1 VPIIRQLDLRG
12 LTPTELELASLL
24 PRAVLD
30 ITAAMDVA
38 ESVVANVRSGG
49 VSYIRELT
57 KKLDN
62 FDPEPLRVSNL
73 ELSNALEAL
82 APELR
87 SAIATSIER
96 NRKVSEA
103 AMPSPFTM
111 ALSNGANVSQRYV
124 PMDSVGLYVPGGKAV
139 YPSSVVMNVVPA
151 QVAGVENIFL
161 ASPGQKE
168 FGGRPHPTVL
178 ATAEMLGV
186 RNVLCI
192 GGPAAIASFAYGL
205 PEIDLP
211 QVRLITGPGNAY
223 VAAAKKIARQVVAID
238 SEAGTTE
245 ILIIAD
251 RNANPK
257 FVAADLISQA
267 EHDESAAAVLLT
279 DSAQLIEDVTIELAR
294 QVKSQKHST
303 RIEEALSGQQSALVL
318 VDSIDQALVISNS
331 YATEHLQI
339 MVSEPSSLL
348 PKIRNAG
355 AVFLGNYS
363 PVSLGDYL
371 AGSNHVLPTG
381 GAAKFSSGLGVHT
394 FLRPQQAI
402 DYSAAAL
409 SELSKSLPVFASAE
423 DLPAHGE
430 AVNKRFES

>member
-1 VPIIRQLDLRG
+1 MPIIRQLDLRG

-111 ALSNGANVSQRYV
+111 DLSNGANVSQRYV

-151 QVAGVENIFL
+151 QVAGVESIFL
-161 ASPGQKE
+161 ASPGRKE

>member
-1 VPIIRQLDLRG
+1 

-111 ALSNGANVSQRYV
+111 DLSNGANVSQRYV

-151 QVAGVENIFL
+151 QVAGVESIFL

-339 MVSEPSSLL
+339 MVSDPSSLL

-394 FLRPQQAI
+394 FLRPQQVI

-409 SELSKSLPVFASAE
+409 SELSESLPVFASAE

>member
-111 ALSNGANVSQRYV
+111 DLSNGANVSQRYV

-151 QVAGVENIFL
+151 QVAGVESIFL
-161 ASPGQKE
+161 ASPGRKE

>member
-111 ALSNGANVSQRYV
+111 DLSNGANVSQRYV

-161 ASPGQKE
+161 ASPGQRE

-318 VDSIDQALVISNS
+318 VDSIDQALVISNL

>member
-111 ALSNGANVSQRYV
+111 DLSNGANVSQRYV

-161 ASPGQKE
+161 ASPGQRE

>member
-1 VPIIRQLDLRG
+1 
-12 LTPTELELASLL
+12 
-24 PRAVLD
+24 
-30 ITAAMDVA
+30 
-38 ESVVANVRSGG
+38 
-49 VSYIRELT
+49 
-57 KKLDN
+57 
-62 FDPEPLRVSNL
+62 
-73 ELSNALEAL
+73 
-82 APELR
+82 
-87 SAIATSIER
+87 
-96 NRKVSEA
+96 
-103 AMPSPFTM
+103 
-111 ALSNGANVSQRYV
+111 
-124 PMDSVGLYVPGGKAV
+124 
-139 YPSSVVMNVVPA
+139 
-151 QVAGVENIFL
+151 
-161 ASPGQKE
+161 
-168 FGGRPHPTVL
+168 
-178 ATAEMLGV
+178 
-186 RNVLCI
+186 VLCI

-339 MVSEPSSLL
+339 MVSDPSSLL

-394 FLRPQQAI
+394 FLRPQQVI

-409 SELSKSLPVFASAE
+409 SELSESLPVFASAE

>member
-1 VPIIRQLDLRG
+1 
-12 LTPTELELASLL
+12 
-24 PRAVLD
+24 
-30 ITAAMDVA
+30 MDVA

-111 ALSNGANVSQRYV
+111 DLSNGANVSQRYV

-151 QVAGVENIFL
+151 QVAGVESIFL

-409 SELSKSLPVFASAE
+409 RELSKSLPVFASAE

>member
-1 VPIIRQLDLRG
+1 MPIIRQLDLRG

-111 ALSNGANVSQRYV
+111 DLSNGANVSQRYV

-161 ASPGQKE
+161 ASPGQRE

>member
-103 AMPSPFTM
+103 AMPSPLTM
-111 ALSNGANVSQRYV
+111 DLSNGANVSQRYV

-151 QVAGVENIFL
+151 QVAGVESIFL

-394 FLRPQQAI
+394 FLRPQQVI

-409 SELSKSLPVFASAE
+409 SELSESLPVFASAE